1 MVNRGIVLFSCSLPV
16 SANRISYQVAF
27 AEIVKI
33 LQGAFG
39 LSLFIPFSTFM
50 LKALLRTDYICL
62 LGAVFFL
69 FCVKCSAISLGDNP
83 AVIPVSRSI

>member
-1 MVNRGIVLFSCSLPV
+1 FLQE

-27 AEIVKI
+27 TGIVKI

-50 LKALLRTDYICL
+50 LKEPRRTDYICL
-62 LGAVFFL
+62 PGAVFFL
-69 FCVKCSAISLGDNP
+69 YCGQYTQITD
-83 AVIPVSRSI
+83 

>member
-1 MVNRGIVLFSCSLPV
+1 MNSRSIVLSECFLQV
-16 SANRISYQVAF
+16 SANRISYQLAC
-27 AEIVKI
+27 AGIVKI
-33 LQGAFG
+33 LLDAIG
-39 LSLFIPFSTFM
+39 LSLFIPFSMFM